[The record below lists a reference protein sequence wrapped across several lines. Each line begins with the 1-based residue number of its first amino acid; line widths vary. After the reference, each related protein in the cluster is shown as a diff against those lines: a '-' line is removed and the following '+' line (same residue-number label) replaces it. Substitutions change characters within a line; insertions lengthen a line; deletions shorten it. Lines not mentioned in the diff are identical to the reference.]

1 MQAVGFVVFVWAEGW
16 RATLLVVPLLQP
28 DSGATAV
35 LVDKLDPARSA
46 CPSDRPEYC
55 RAELS
60 LNFSYRCRMHGCAR
74 QERRKGIRDFIRKS
88 RGLDSQNVSL

>member
-35 LVDKLDPARSA
+35 LVDKLDPSPIRMPVGS
-46 CPSDRPEYC
+46 PGVLPR
-55 RAELS
+55 RAEPQFFRPLPHAW
-60 LNFSYRCRMHGCAR
+60 LRTAR
-74 QERRKGIRDFIRKS
+74 ETQRDPRLHTKIA
-88 RGLDSQNVSL
+88 GAHSQNVS